1 MLNIENLLLMR
12 FKKLNKFYRASNIA
26 TYQQEVYNLQME
38 LPNIPDSAARITAGY
53 LLDKIHQADMKDIC
67 VVFPVGSK
75 GKNILWSFSI
85 LGTNVEAVQ
94 PEMEFEEPAKPR
106 VKAKGVGQ
114 NKKETSGQ

>member
-1 MLNIENLLLMR
+1 MR

-75 GKNILWSFSI
+75 
-85 LGTNVEAVQ
+85 
-94 PEMEFEEPAKPR
+94 R
-106 VKAKGVGQ
+106 
-114 NKKETSGQ
+114 KEHPLELLNSRYQR